1 MAQRQNVEA
10 KARWKA
16 DSTPDVTLDATLAP
30 DTLTLSEYRRL
41 HGLDDQGQ
49 PPSSTPTSHPGV
61 TFRTDMGT
69 STSAE
74 NGSGPDSP
82 GPSLGQ
88 QIADLRA
95 ERRRQAVALRHEGQS
110 LREIADKLGVSHVQ
124 VRRDLEAQEADM
136 DPIRQLE
143 MRERARRRQMSRG
156 VTVVADTN
164 DDVGRQGDDMLRGLA
179 DSRRAH
185 RAGTDPVDD
194 VGQKPPPVDL
204 KQGNRGAAPATGG
217 GPTRDDGLRGLDRA
231 RRDIL
236 AVPRK
241 MPVQLK

>member
-1 MAQRQNVEA
+1 
-10 KARWKA
+10 
-16 DSTPDVTLDATLAP
+16 
-30 DTLTLSEYRRL
+30 
-41 HGLDDQGQ
+41 
-49 PPSSTPTSHPGV
+49 
-61 TFRTDMGT
+61 MGT

-156 VTVVADTN
+156 VTVIADTR
-164 DDVGRQGDDMLRGLA
+164 DDVTRQADDYLRGIANPRQA
-179 DSRRAH
+179 DPEAEP
-185 RAGTDPVDD
+185 APA
-194 VGQKPPPVDL
+194 PPKPVDL

-217 GPTRDDGLRGLDRA
+217 GPTRDDWLRGLDRA
-231 RRDIL
+231 RRDIHRTAIEDAML
-236 AVPRK
+236 DRYD
-241 MPVQLK
+241 QENR